1 MSRHFKLHN
10 AVKKLEMPSLGLGT
24 YLMKGSE
31 GRQAVDKAL
40 FYGYRHIDTARRYDN
55 EEDIGDV
62 VQAKIRHGALKR
74 ADLFITTK
82 IPSVYFAP
90 ADVKAS
96 LEESL
101 EALKTSYVDMLLIH
115 YPWGNKNRGDGTH
128 LPVNAQGERE
138 LENYDLNKTWKA
150 MESLVDSGKA
160 SAIGVSNFSIR
171 LMEGIW
177 QNARIKPANLQCEC
191 HVYLQ
196 QPNLLRYC
204 KSRDMVM
211 TAYAPFGAPGL
222 PKRALNEPFPLDDAV
237 VRKVAEKHKRSTGQ
251 VLLRHML
258 QRNITPIPKSSSE
271 KRIQENIEV
280 YNFELDESDMQ
291 ELAKLDRN
299 LKFFRFEW
307 AKKHPLYVPGE
318 DF

>member
-1 MSRHFKLHN
+1 MSRHLTLLN

-31 GRQAVDKAL
+31 GRLAVDKAL

-55 EEDIGDV
+55 EDDVGDV
-62 VQAKIRHGALKR
+62 VQAKVRHGALKR

-101 EALKTSYVDMLLIH
+101 EALKTPYVDMLLLH
-115 YPWGNKNRGDGTH
+115 YPWGNKNRGDGIH

-138 LENYDLNKTWKA
+138 LENYDLNKTWTA
-150 MESLVDSGKA
+150 MEKVVDSGKA
-160 SAIGVSNFSIR
+160 LAIGMSNFSIR

-196 QPNLLRYC
+196 QQNLLRYC
-204 KSRDMVM
+204 KSRNMVM

-222 PKRALNEPFPLDDAV
+222 PKRAPNEPFPLEDAIV
-237 VRKVAEKHKRSTGQ
+237 KNVAKKHKRSAGQ

-258 QRNITPIPKSSSE
+258 QRNIVVIPKSSSE
-271 KRIQENIEV
+271 KRIRENIEV

-291 ELAKLDRN
+291 NLNKLDRN
-299 LKFFRFEW
+299 LKLFPFEW
-307 AKKHPLYVPGE
+307 AKRHPLYMPGE
-318 DF
+318 EF